1 MNSPPQGSS
10 LASPVHAAAVT
21 GDKSTLMRLIS
32 SNSDLIDQED
42 QLGRTPLMYS
52 VLGDRRACAEALLRC
67 GAQVNRSDR
76 SGRTALHLAA
86 QTGNP
91 RLLKLLLSRRANCT
105 HRDLRDITALHLSTR
120 HQDTRCLALLLK
132 HTPPGQVDAQ
142 DQRKQT
148 ALHWSAYYN
157 RPRHVRLLVRHGSN
171 IGIPDLEGK
180 IPLHWAAGHKDP
192 EAALTVR
199 CLLEAA
205 PTESLLNWQ
214 DYEGRTPLHL
224 AVGDGNQEVV
234 RLLTS
239 YRGCNVTPYDNLFRT
254 PLHWAA
260 LLGHTPIA
268 NLLLERNR
276 TPNIPSD
283 SQGATPLH
291 YAAQGNCPD
300 TVRVLL
306 AHPSVRD
313 EADLEGRTAFMWAA
327 GKGSD
332 ETLKVMLE
340 LDSELEIN
348 RTDKYGG
355 TALHAASLSG
365 HISTIRIILQH
376 GAQVDAADVMKHTP
390 LFRACEMGHREVIYT
405 LVEGGAKVHL
415 VDKDGRSPLHWAA
428 LGGNANVC
436 QILIENNINPNA
448 QDYEGRTP
456 LQCAAYGGYIGC
468 MEVLM
473 ENKADPNIQDK
484 NGRTALHWSCNNG
497 YLDAVKL
504 LLHYNAFPNQME
516 STEERYTPLDYALLG
531 GHQEVIQFMLEHGAL
546 SIAAIQDIAASK
558 IQAVYKGH
566 KVRKAFRERKNLLM
580 KHEQLRKDAAAKKRE
595 SVSKRKIRVSQLSE
609 DRQIED
615 KPTNTSQKFIDQ
627 GIQHSPS
634 EIQQK
639 SSMEEK
645 PQESASKTKIKE
657 HHRQNRSGHAS
668 PRQRDVCEAS
678 NSFSPSRISHVMS
691 SPTEQSEK
699 EYYEEGQNNN
709 KGQCKRSSRHRKE
722 NCCTPINEV
731 NSQSQKNYNR
741 MAHKEIKEYSQFSS
755 KAESN
760 KRQFVQENDAS
771 EKDISKEQ
779 IVEKPFKGSKT
790 DRNKKSDL
798 ETVTQIMASCSIRE
812 SRLPKRN
819 KEPDSIVI
827 QVTSNGGN
835 SPKHKEISGRRH
847 PERRSSSAI
856 AGQQKATERQAT
868 YEEERASR
876 KSKQRTSSLHY
887 KHSKEA
893 DIERTGVNCSP
904 TIHINT
910 GRKSAISRNSSRVG
924 NSLAQWQQLD
934 IERIPLEARLQLVER
949 EKARKHLFQRK
960 NQAAVLIQRAWRKHR
975 RMSDS
980 TVRNIN

>member
-1 MNSPPQGSS
+1 MSCSPHGSS
-10 LASPVHAAAVT
+10 LASPVHAASIT
-21 GDKSTLMRLIS
+21 GDKATLLRLIS
-32 SNSDLIDQED
+32 SNSELINQED

-52 VLGDRRACAEALLRC
+52 VLGDRKCVAEALLKH
-67 GAQVNRSDR
+67 GALVNHSDR

-86 QTGNP
+86 QSGNH
-91 RLLKLLLSRRANCT
+91 RLLKLLLSRKADCT
-105 HRDLRDITALHLSTR
+105 HRDLREITALHLSTR

-132 HTPPGQVDAQ
+132 YTPPGQVDAQ

-171 IGIPDLEGK
+171 IGIPDFEGK

-239 YRGCNVTPYDNLFRT
+239 YRGCNVVPYDNLFRT

-268 NLLLERNR
+268 HLLLERNNS
-276 TPNIPSD
+276 PNIPSD

-300 TVRVLL
+300 TVHVLL

-332 ETLKVMLE
+332 EALKSMLE
-340 LDSELEIN
+340 LDPELEVN

-365 HISTIRIILQH
+365 QISTVRILLESR
-376 GAQVDAADVMKHTP
+376 AQVNAVDVMKHTP

-405 LVEGGAKVHL
+405 LIKGGAKVHL
-415 VDKDGRSPLHWAA
+415 VDKDGCSPLHWAA

-448 QDYEGRTP
+448 QDFEGRTP

-504 LLHYNAFPNQME
+504 LLRYSAFPNQME
-516 STEERYTPLDYALLG
+516 ITEERYTPLDYALLG

-566 KVRKAFRERKNLLM
+566 KVRRAFQDRKNLLM

-595 SVSKRKIRVSQLSE
+595 CENKRKVRAGQTDERQKEERHLTTHNNSDKQIQDEEGNIQCSEEWFGKKINSNETGGNYQGETKSAEPKHLKHSLTQKQARRKGNTRYQMESPALVIHRAEDLVQKECSRKSHKEERKKSNGHKESVGSRSYISEQDFSNNVDIAEKCKKIGHRKSAVVSKMGLCSTTEADNERLL
-609 DRQIED
+609 QID
-615 KPTNTSQKFIDQ
+615 K
-627 GIQHSPS
+627 
-634 EIQQK
+634 
-639 SSMEEK
+639 
-645 PQESASKTKIKE
+645 
-657 HHRQNRSGHAS
+657 
-668 PRQRDVCEAS
+668 
-678 NSFSPSRISHVMS
+678 
-691 SPTEQSEK
+691 
-699 EYYEEGQNNN
+699 
-709 KGQCKRSSRHRKE
+709 
-722 NCCTPINEV
+722 
-731 NSQSQKNYNR
+731 
-741 MAHKEIKEYSQFSS
+741 
-755 KAESN
+755 
-760 KRQFVQENDAS
+760 
-771 EKDISKEQ
+771 
-779 IVEKPFKGSKT
+779 
-790 DRNKKSDL
+790 
-798 ETVTQIMASCSIRE
+798 
-812 SRLPKRN
+812 
-819 KEPDSIVI
+819 
-827 QVTSNGGN
+827 VTSN
-835 SPKHKEISGRRH
+835 PVIQRR
-847 PERRSSSAI
+847 EDCISSAHHRETPNKVYQERKSSAKARSFTDTHKPSGKPHRSPSSLLSSQITLPTTDRTHFNSSPASHI
-856 AGQQKATERQAT
+856 AVRQAIKT
-868 YEEERASR
+868 
-876 KSKQRTSSLHY
+876 LHPRNA
-887 KHSKEA
+887 KKEGDLYNNWQNM
-893 DIERTGVNCSP
+893 DIE
-904 TIHINT
+904 
-910 GRKSAISRNSSRVG
+910 
-924 NSLAQWQQLD
+924 L
-934 IERIPLEARLQLVER
+934 IPLEARLQLVER
-949 EKARKHLFQRK
+949 EKARKQLFQQK
-960 NQAAVLIQRAWRKHR
+960 KHAAIVIQKAWRAYSERKHLLTTR
-975 RMSDS
+975 YITSRQ
-980 TVRNIN
+980 T